1 MSLQKNIF
9 SCQTT
14 QKDSSNSSYKKNLN
28 IIWKQFMSSFGYQ
41 KYYNISK
48 DTNKSYSYDIF
59 LEDSKNFEMKSF
71 INFLK
76 QNSITI
82 INDKKYNLISDDKK
96 GNDILSEAKIWI
108 MFIIYIIN
116 ININNNEI
124 NNININVMNI
134 FKEAIKN
141 GCDVISLFEFFLIF
155 ISSLKENEFNQIFN
169 NNNINEIIPKEFIM
183 LYNQKKNMLKNIFQ
197 KDDNIIINMR
207 NSLNKFLSNDFAN
220 NSHSTV
226 FSSNKKEKN
235 NNYLDIKDI
244 KDIIIISKDYLNK
257 GFFFFF
263 KNKNDLKKNEII
275 LNPFINYDFEEEDDY
290 CLMPLLNKYKNYEQ
304 KIDANKVLDLIN
316 KSIYKNYTYYPH
328 DINIINK
335 LI

>member
-1 MSLQKNIF
+1 MSLQKNVF

-14 QKDSSNSSYKKNLN
+14 QKDSSYSSYKKNLN
-28 IIWKQFMSSFGYQ
+28 IIWKQFMSSFGYE

-48 DTNKSYSYDIF
+48 ETNKSYSYDII
-59 LEDSKNFEMKSF
+59 LDDSKNFEMKSF

-76 QNSITI
+76 QYSITI
-82 INDKKYNLISDDKK
+82 ICDKKYTLISNDKK

-108 MFIIYIIN
+108 MFIIYI
-116 ININNNEI
+116 
-124 NNININVMNI
+124 NNINENKTINVMTI

-141 GCDVISLFEFFLIF
+141 GCDIISLFEFFLIF
-155 ISSLKENEFNQIFN
+155 ISSLKENDFNVLFN
-169 NNNINEIIPKEFIM
+169 NNNINEIIPKEFIV

-197 KDDNIIINMR
+197 KDDNNFIGMR
-207 NSLNKFLSNDFAN
+207 NSLKKFLSNDFIN

-226 FSSNKKEKN
+226 FSSNKKEKT
-235 NNYLDIKDI
+235 NYLDI

-257 GFFFFF
+257 GFFFLF

-275 LNPFINYDFEEEDDY
+275 VNPFINYDFEEEDEY
-290 CLMPLLNKYKNYEQ
+290 CLMPLLNKYQNYEQ
-304 KIDANKVLDLIN
+304 KVDANKVLDLIN

-328 DINIINK
+328 DINIIK
-335 LI
+335 KIL